1 MSRLNK
7 NQIKATNQTSIVS
20 YEDDDC
26 EDIALN
32 QRHSMSSGKRRSE
45 QHAPRPEYSS
55 HIERVIMMMDIKKII
70 AIMAHLITIIM
81 TIEAMIDPLHRQEIV
96 TDPHEQIEIIQLIN

>member
-1 MSRLNK
+1 MSHLNK
-7 NQIKATNQTSIVS
+7 NQIKATNQTVNELCMMQKITLYFHNIFQSIVS

-45 QHAPRPEYSS
+45 QHAPRPEYSNS
-55 HIERVIMMMDIKKII
+55 HIERGK
-70 AIMAHLITIIM
+70 
-81 TIEAMIDPLHRQEIV
+81 
-96 TDPHEQIEIIQLIN
+96 